1 MNKPVVQL
9 RSGEDAERQLRID
22 LAAAYRLAAHFGM
35 DDLIY
40 THFSA
45 RLADGSGDFLLNP
58 YGLMFDEIT
67 ASSLIRVTP
76 RGEVVGR
83 TEFDLNEFG
92 YKIHEPFYR
101 LRPDIGC
108 VLHTHTRA
116 GIAVSTMECGLLPLS
131 QMAMHFYGDALG
143 YHAYEGNAF
152 RADEQERLI
161 ANLGN
166 AKSVMLRNH
175 GLLTVGGSVAE
186 AFSYMYY
193 LEQCCRIQ
201 VDAMASGA
209 KLIQVPHEVAA
220 GMNAQYRQLK
230 MPFSK
235 REWPALL
242 RLMDRKDPSYRE

>member
-1 MNKPVVQL
+1 MNKPVTQL
-9 RSGEDAERQLRID
+9 RVGQDAERQLRID
-22 LAAAYRLAAHFGM
+22 LAAAYRLAAHFGL

-45 RLADGSGDFLLNP
+45 KLPDGGGDFLLNP
-58 YGLMFDEIT
+58 YGLVFEEIT
-67 ASSLIRVTP
+67 ASSLIRVTAK
-76 RGEVVGR
+76 GEVAGH
-83 TEFDLNEFG
+83 TDYDLNEFG

-131 QMAMHFYGDALG
+131 QMAMHFYGALG

-152 RADEQERLI
+152 YGDEQERLI
-161 ANLGN
+161 ANLGD
-166 AKSVMLRNH
+166 AKSVVLRNH
-175 GLLTVGGSVAE
+175 GLLTVGESVAE
-186 AFSYMYY
+186 AFSYMHY

-209 KLIQVPHEVAA
+209 KLIPVPHGIAA
-220 GMNAQYRQLK
+220 EMNAQYRKLK

-242 RLMDRKDPSYRE
+242 RMLDRKDPGYRD

>member
-1 MNKPVVQL
+1 MNQRVAGL
-9 RSGEDAERQLRID
+9 RAADELEAQLRID
-22 LAAAYRLAAHFGM
+22 LAGAYRLAAHFGL

-45 RLADGSGDFLLNP
+45 KLPDGSGDFLLNP
-58 YGLMFDEIT
+58 YGLMFDEIA

-76 RGEVVGR
+76 QGEVVGH
-83 TEFDLNEFG
+83 TDFDLNQFG

-116 GIAVSTMECGLLPLS
+116 GIAVSAMDCGLLPLS
-131 QMAMHFYGDALG
+131 QMAMHFYGALG

-152 RADEQERLI
+152 DGAEQERLI
-161 ANLGN
+161 ANLGD
-166 AKSVMLRNH
+166 ARSVVLRNH
-175 GLLTVGGSVAE
+175 GLVTVGETVAE

-209 KLIQVPHEVAA
+209 KLIHVPHDIAA
-220 GMNAQYRQLK
+220 GMNAQYRKLK

-242 RLMDRKDPSYRE
+242 RLMDRKDPSYRA